1 MVRAV
6 CLAGVMLAGAL
17 VGATAQETTQQ
28 AIQEMTLPRIS
39 PVTVDWNA
47 VRDELAANTTGSTPP
62 ATLLLRLNTTVAQ
75 SIPGVDKS
83 AVPVLLPVDL
93 DALAKDPAKAEATGF
108 RQHFFLAGP
117 TGYDA
122 AYTLTGA
129 AAAEI
134 PGFEFKEEPL
144 VLITASSVIYDLD
157 PMVAEPA
164 KPSKELEAAI
174 PGIRRRW
181 LESYLRYSFERYG
194 VTYTVSM
201 LCLDGPVRKRWVQC
215 TNAANVL
222 VRFVRALRL
231 VGGTPQPVAARVNTI
246 DRPTAQ
252 SPDFTFAPSGKLI
265 RNTGFKGFDGHP
277 DSTVYAKIRFPIGGA
292 PAYANSQSFL
302 NWGNC
307 DFTGRTNHSWRK
319 AAPYRCRVNDKPLV
333 FDESAAENRSYPW
346 RDNFCE
352 HRRYFVG
359 QCAGGEGHQGQDIR
373 PGTCK
378 LYNDGADRCTAFHD
392 DVVAVRD
399 GMLLRVANRE
409 SVFLYVNVPGERL
422 RFRYLHMHPKLLDD
436 DRVFSG
442 RVVREGEVLGK
453 VGNYDRI
460 PNGTT
465 YHLHFELQ
473 VPTRDGWV
481 FVNPY
486 MTLVSAYER
495 LLGARGKQIDNDDS
509 RPVAEASKT
518 ETAPPP
524 PAPPPP
530 PVTVAVPKSRM
541 VMRPAIKPAPR
552 VAHAAV
558 PAAKGT
564 PVIAKPEPRQAAPK
578 TPPRRVA
585 KQAPPPKPA
594 ATKPAASQQAAKTQE
609 AAGAQAKAAAPTTPC
624 TTRPSAGS
632 GLRPCVPRYP
642 KAGAGAKPGVP
653 KLGQPVPAQG
663 AGARGI

>member
-6 CLAGVMLAGAL
+6 WLAGVMLAGAL
-17 VGATAQETTQQ
+17 VGATAQEAT
-28 AIQEMTLPRIS
+28 QEMALPRVS
-39 PVTVDWNA
+39 TVSVDWNA
-47 VRDELAANTTGSTPP
+47 VRDELAHNATGSTPP
-62 ATLLLRLNTTVAQ
+62 ATLLLRLNDAAAQ
-75 SIPGVDKS
+75 RLPGIDKS
-83 AVPVLLPVDL
+83 AVPVLLPIDV
-93 DALAKDPAKAEATGF
+93 DALFKDPSKAETGGF
-108 RQHFFLAGP
+108 KQHFFLAGP

-122 AYTLTGA
+122 AYTLTGP

-134 PGFEFKEEPL
+134 SGFEQKEEPL
-144 VLITASSVIYDLD
+144 VLITASSVIYELD
-157 PMVAEPA
+157 APVAEAA

-174 PGIRRRW
+174 PGARRRW

-201 LCLDGPVRKRWVQC
+201 LCVDGPARKRWVQC

-222 VRFVRALRL
+222 VRFIRTLRL
-231 VGGTPQPVAARVNTI
+231 AGGAPQPATARVNTI
-246 DRPTAQ
+246 DRPSAQ
-252 SPDFTFAPSGKLI
+252 SPDFTYAPAGKLI
-265 RNTGFKGFDGHP
+265 RNTGFKGNDGRP
-277 DSTVYAKIRFPIGGA
+277 DPTVYARIRFPMAEA
-292 PAYANSQSFL
+292 PAFANSQSFL

-373 PGTCK
+373 PATCK
-378 LYNDGADRCTAFHD
+378 LFNEGADRCTAFHD
-392 DVVAVRD
+392 DIVAVRD

-422 RFRYLHMHPKLLDD
+422 RFRYLHMHPKMLDD
-436 DRVFSG
+436 DRVLSG

-473 VPTRDGWV
+473 VATRDGWV

-486 MTLVSAYER
+486 MTLVSSYER
-495 LLGARGKQIDNDDS
+495 LIGARGRQVDNPDS
-509 RPVAEASKT
+509 RPDNEAPKV
-518 ETAPPP
+518 EAPPP
-524 PAPPPP
+524 IATAPVAAPAP
-530 PVTVAVPKSRM
+530 RM
-541 VMRPAIKPAPR
+541 VMRPTRARATTPAIVSIKPAAVPKR
-552 VAHAAV
+552 AAAG
-558 PAAKGT
+558 PAAKR
-564 PVIAKPEPRQAAPK
+564 VAAAPRQPAPKPVAAPK
-578 TPPRRVA
+578 PAPQVAAAPKIADKPPTA
-585 KQAPPPKPA
+585 KK
-594 ATKPAASQQAAKTQE
+594 E
-609 AAGAQAKAAAPTTPC
+609 AAGAQAKAIPATPC
-624 TTRPSAGS
+624 TTRPAAGS
-632 GLRPCVPRYP
+632 GLRPCTPRYP
-642 KAGAGAKPGVP
+642 KAGTGPKPGVP
-653 KLGQPVPAQG
+653 KLGQPVPPPG
-663 AGARGI
+663 TGARGI